1 MSFSIATSLMPRFLK
16 KSSRRATTSTSF
28 TVDLKTQPRSFTG
41 STSAVAPETLIS
53 GTSARCTLGTRARPM
68 SLRLPSPTI
77 ASTPSCSIRRLAAS
91 TALVD
96 SLPAS

>member
-1 MSFSIATSLMPRFLK
+1 MTSV
-16 KSSRRATTSTSF
+16 SF
-28 TVDLKTQPRSFTG
+28 TVDLNTHARSFTG
-41 STSAVAPETLIS
+41 STSAVAPDTLIS

-77 ASTPSCSIRRLAAS
+77 TSTLSCSMRRLAAS
-91 TALVD
+91 TAFVD